1 MLYSF
6 PAEWTLNGFHTEP
19 NTKLSFGRRGLR
31 GQRQD
36 VPRPAAVPTET
47 ELTVTEIVGTQGGI
61 GQPGEEDLFT
71 FQAASAGRYTVE
83 TSGPTDLVMK
93 LFGPE
98 SRTQLVAEDDDSGQG
113 TNPRIMADLAPGRYF
128 VQVRH
133 YNEAQGTG
141 SYTMKVYR

>member
-1 MLYSF
+1 M
-6 PAEWTLNGFHTEP
+6 
-19 NTKLSFGRRGLR
+19 
-31 GQRQD
+31 
-36 VPRPAAVPTET
+36 
-47 ELTVTEIVGTQGGI
+47 
-61 GQPGEEDLFT
+61 FT

-93 LFGPE
+93 LFGPG

-113 TNPRIMADLAPGRYF
+113 NNPQIMADLAPGRYF